1 MAEESKSESISE
13 NSDSLIANYHGSV
26 VSSSSK
32 GNYQREDVVLKS
44 AIRSFRK
51 FFKNHYKNEFKKLVK
66 KRYVNCKPKEIYDSV
81 FSLIQDTFGMQDF
94 DEDMVYYLIGILN
107 LRPIN
112 HLSCRMIIKK
122 EVADFLV
129 CVRRFS
135 ISKFLKIFESDC
147 LKILIRIAVERS
159 NRDIQ
164 ICTLEEY
171 LNEGN

>member
-1 MAEESKSESISE
+1 MAEEAKSEPISE
-13 NSDSLIANYHGSV
+13 NSDSIIADCHDSAMSN
-26 VSSSSK
+26 SSK
-32 GNYQREDVVLKS
+32 GSYQREDIVLKS
-44 AIRSFRK
+44 AIRCFRK

-81 FSLIQDTFGMQDF
+81 FSLIQNTFGMQEI

-159 NRDIQ
+159 NRDRQ
-164 ICTLEEY
+164 ICVLEEY
-171 LNEGN
+171 LEEGN